1 MYSIINSKYNHLLF
15 LLIVVKEMIL
25 TKHSCRDSKEVFQRG
40 KLNQIMQPITIK
52 YILSLYDSSGY
63 KEQLQQTPRF
73 YLA

>member
-1 MYSIINSKYNHLLF
+1 
-15 LLIVVKEMIL
+15 MIL
-25 TKHSCRDSKEVFQRG
+25 TKHFCWDSKEVFQRE
-40 KLNQIMQPITIK
+40 KLNQIMQPITTK